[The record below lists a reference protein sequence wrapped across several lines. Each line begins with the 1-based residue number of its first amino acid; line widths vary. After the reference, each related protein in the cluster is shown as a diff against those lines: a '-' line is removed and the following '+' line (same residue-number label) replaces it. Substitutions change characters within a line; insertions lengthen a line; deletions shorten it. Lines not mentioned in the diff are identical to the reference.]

1 MNHLKNSQVEA
12 PDGAP
17 PPCPFQP
24 AIRRRPVIGA
34 LIAALVILTPG
45 MIPGS
50 EGQTLLLP
58 EPAGQTA
65 PGQSASLASLVAQ
78 GRRHPAY
85 QVFAGQLGLPAI
97 TVLDATTLE
106 IGDAMTVDIY
116 RLDQLTAPQQKAL
129 AGLFDI
135 PVGVVGK
142 LLAAAASP
150 TPADPAVVA
159 LKLRLTVTDYRYML
173 ARWNQYLPPIGKER
187 FKADA
192 LLALQT
198 GETGQAWQMYDQ
210 LPRPQ
215 PPGGIRIAGPN

>member
-1 MNHLKNSQVEA
+1 MNHIKNSQVEA
-12 PDGAP
+12 PAGAP

-24 AIRRRPVIGA
+24 AARRLPVVCT
-34 LIAALVILTPG
+34 LIAAFVILTPG

-58 EPAGQTA
+58 EPGSLTA
-65 PGQSASLASLVAQ
+65 PGQPASVASLVTE

-106 IGDAMTVDIY
+106 IGDAMTIDIN
-116 RLDQLTAPQQKAL
+116 RLDQLNWPQQKAL

-135 PVGVVGK
+135 PVDVVGK
-142 LLAAAASP
+142 LLAASASP
-150 TPADPAVVA
+150 APADPALVA
-159 LKLRLTVTDYRYML
+159 LNLRLTVTDYRYML
-173 ARWNQYLPPIGKER
+173 ARWHQYLPPLGKER
-187 FKADA
+187 FKTDA